1 VNNDDAM
8 WPREQ
13 GGKYPSPIKG
23 MEKVEAGAA
32 SGGEIKVWIT
42 FKDKTYVGQTLAKQT
57 QQRQCA

>member
-1 VNNDDAM
+1 M